1 MFDVT
6 MGSNDGAEVCE
17 LVGLY
22 ILNKLTA
29 RFGKENAGLY
39 RDEGLILLRN
49 VTGRLAE
56 KAKKELTRIFSTFN
70 LTITA
75 TANMKIVN
83 FLDITLDLTNEKFK
97 PYRKPNDDT
106 LYINSHS
113 NHLPSIIKQ
122 LPKSISQRILSLS
135 ADQTTFDHAAPP
147 YNDVLKHSGF
157 HTNIEYSPEDTETAR
172 NSQSRKR
179 SRNIIWFNPPFN
191 KNIKTNIGRKFLNL
205 VDKHFPTSSKL
216 SKIFNRN
223 TIKIAIATWTI

>member
-1 MFDVT
+1 MFHVT

-17 LVGLY
+17 LIGLY

-29 RFGKENAGLY
+29 RFRKENAGLY
-39 RDEGLILLRN
+39 RDDGLILLRN

-113 NHLPSIIKQ
+113 NHPPSIIKQ
-122 LPKSISQRILSLS
+122 LPKSISHRISSLA
-135 ADQTTFDHAAPP
+135 ADQTTFDHAAPRIMT
-147 YNDVLKHSGF
+147 H
-157 HTNIEYSPEDTETAR
+157 
-172 NSQSRKR
+172 
-179 SRNIIWFNPPFN
+179 
-191 KNIKTNIGRKFLNL
+191 
-205 VDKHFPTSSKL
+205 
-216 SKIFNRN
+216 
-223 TIKIAIATWTI
+223 